1 MLFNSYSF
9 LFAFLPF
16 ALAGY
21 FLCCALG
28 RRFGTPGDT
37 TWGAAWLA
45 ACSLFFYA
53 WWDTHY
59 LPLLLGS
66 IAFNYATGSYIAKR
80 TGTALAQRALG
91 FGVAANL
98 ALLGY
103 FKYADFF
110 VSTANALGTSWTL
123 PQVLLPIGVSFF
135 TFTQIAFL
143 ADAAA
148 GKVTEYRLVHYLLFV
163 TYFPH
168 LVAGPVLHH
177 KEMMPQFEDV
187 QNTRPVV
194 YNFAVGATIF
204 AIGLAKKVLV
214 ADTLA
219 AYASPVFAPDG
230 TPPTLLAAW
239 GGALAYTFQLYFD
252 FSGYSDMAIGLS
264 RLFGVRLPLNFASPY
279 KAQNIS
285 EFWRRWHMTLSR
297 FLRDYLYIPLGGNR
311 RGETRRHLNLGITMV
326 LGGLW
331 HGAGWTFVIWGALH
345 GAYLV
350 AHQAWRQWR
359 GPAVPSQWRTRG
371 SVALTFLVVV
381 VGWVYFRAPDL
392 ATAHNVLGGMLGWN
406 GVALPAPLLL
416 STGGVGTALQSW
428 GVAIGGGGADFL
440 TLWLTVALAA
450 AVAFMAPNTQ
460 ELVVEGQ
467 WQPSLRSALWTGLL
481 LGISLLALGQPTEFL
496 YFQF

>member
-1 MLFNSYSF
+1 MLFNSFSF
-9 LFAFLPF
+9 LFAFLPL
-16 ALAGY
+16 ALGGY

-53 WWDTHY
+53 WWDIRF
-59 LPLLLGS
+59 LPLLLCS
-66 IAFNYATGSYIAKR
+66 VAFNYVTGSYIAKR
-80 TGTALAQRALG
+80 SGTAQAQRALG
-91 FGVAANL
+91 LGVAGNL

-110 VSTANALGTSWTL
+110 VASANALGAQWTL
-123 PQVLLPIGVSFF
+123 PHVLLPIGISFF

-148 GKVTEYRLVHYLLFV
+148 GKVTEYRLVHYVLFV

-177 KEMMPQFEDV
+177 KEMMPQFEDAN
-187 QNTRPVV
+187 NTRPLAI
-194 YNFAVGATIF
+194 NFAIGTTIF

-219 AYASPVFAPDG
+219 AYASPVFAAG
-230 TPPTLLAAW
+230 AAPPTLLAAW

-279 KAQNIS
+279 KAWNIS

-311 RGETRRHLNLGITMV
+311 QGEGRRRLNLAITMV

-331 HGAGWTFVIWGALH
+331 HGAGWTFVVWGALH

-350 AHQAWRQWR
+350 VHQLWRQWR
-359 GPAVPSQWRTRG
+359 GPASHSRWRRFG
-371 SVALTFLVVV
+371 SVGLTFLSAWWWAGFTSVH
-381 VGWVYFRAPDL
+381 RTLPPR
-392 ATAHNVLGGMLGWN
+392 TACWAACWASTASPCQHSCCW
-406 GVALPAPLLL
+406 PAAH
-416 STGGVGTALQSW
+416 SERCCR
-428 GVAIGGGGADFL
+428 
-440 TLWLTVALAA
+440 AA
-450 AVAFMAPNTQ
+450 AWSWKAVAT
-460 ELVVEGQ
+460 
-467 WQPSLRSALWTGLL
+467 RS
-481 LGISLLALGQPTEFL
+481 
-496 YFQF
+496 